1 MYIATSGISLEIMN
15 ETSQTRGEYYH
26 NLRYKSKFIIALI
39 YSVFRGMY
47 FVLYLRP
54 KICELIPSVIWQIDS
69 VSGYNPFMTEAVII

>member
-1 MYIATSGISLEIMN
+1 MYIATSGISVEIMN
-15 ETSQTRGEYYH
+15 ETSQTRGAYYH
-26 NLRYKSKFIIALI
+26 NLRYKSKFIIVLI

-69 VSGYNPFMTEAVII
+69 ISGSNPFMTEAVII